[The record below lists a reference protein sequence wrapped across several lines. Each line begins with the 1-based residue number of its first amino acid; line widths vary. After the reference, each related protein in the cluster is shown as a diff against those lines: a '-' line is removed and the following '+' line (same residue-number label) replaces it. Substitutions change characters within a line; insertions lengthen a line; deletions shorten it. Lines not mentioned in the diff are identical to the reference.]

1 VKRPIINTRDEPHAD
16 REKYRRLHVIV
27 GDSNMSEYT
36 IYLRNG
42 VTALVLS
49 MIEDGAITKSMAMR
63 DPVRAIKDVSHDS
76 TCRKELAM
84 ESGKKLNAVE
94 IQAEYLDMALTY
106 AATHDID
113 EVTQDVLVKWQDV
126 IEALRR
132 DPMELSNRIDWV
144 IKKQLIESYRERKGY
159 DWEDSQVRMLDLQYH
174 DTRPD
179 KGLYSMLERQGRVER
194 ICTDEEI
201 TAAIHTPPG
210 DTRAYFRGECLR
222 RYAGEV
228 FGVNWDSI
236 SFGVGDEPIKRVMMA
251 EPLKG
256 TQRLVK
262 DLLDAS
268 PTAGELVKNLRA

>member
-1 VKRPIINTRDEPHAD
+1 
-16 REKYRRLHVIV
+16 
-27 GDSNMSEYT
+27 M
-36 IYLRNG
+36 
-42 VTALVLS
+42 
-49 MIEDGAITKSMAMR
+49 
-63 DPVRAIKDVSHDS
+63 
-76 TCRKELAM
+76 
-84 ESGKKLNAVE
+84 
-94 IQAEYLDMALTY
+94 
-106 AATHDID
+106 
-113 EVTQDVLVKWQDV
+113 

-132 DPMELSNRIDWV
+132 DPMELSTRIDWV